1 MKNLSNPLY
10 LLRHFRSGNRFIKT
24 KPSFQNSVDQLSSSR
39 ISRSCCQ
46 SLFLP
51 SLREDQDF
59 GRISLQTDFMVQF
72 HPSHFGE
79 VVALGVE
86 EKIVKQADRC
96 LEGGRVSRSESFVN
110 INQGLFRF
118 LLPKGFAGV

>member
-1 MKNLSNPLY
+1 MKDLGDPLY
-10 LLRHFRSGNRFIKT
+10 LLRHFRSGNRFIKI

-39 ISRSCCQ
+39 IGRPCCQ

-59 GRISLQTDFMVQF
+59 GRISLQTDFMVQL

-79 VVALGVE
+79 VVALGVK
-86 EKIVKQADRC
+86 EKIVKQDNGC
-96 LEGGRVSRSESFVN
+96 LDGGRVSRSES
-110 INQGLFRF
+110 
-118 LLPKGFAGV
+118 